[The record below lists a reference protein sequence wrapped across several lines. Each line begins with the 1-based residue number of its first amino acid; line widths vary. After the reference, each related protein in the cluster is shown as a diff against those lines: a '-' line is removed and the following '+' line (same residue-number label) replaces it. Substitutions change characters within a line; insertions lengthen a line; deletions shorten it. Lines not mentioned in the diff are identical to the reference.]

1 MLSIPVCALLRKK
14 AGIELGR
21 QVVALSICVFLICFH
36 TECLLFA
43 QDNSEANLNVEQW
56 QKRLSPTA
64 DDLTSTLD
72 ELQQHS
78 EIINRVLPELA
89 IVLVRGNESAQK
101 LAVRCLEHAESL
113 PAPTLNLLVSFLDHP
128 DYTFRIEVAFTLRK
142 LGPVVVPKLQE
153 ALASKS
159 PRIRSNALS
168 ILNHLITVDAATL
181 DELQRDPDERVRVC
195 VAHSWLKHGKLGIA
209 KIGELTLDEAPTVA
223 IAAVK
228 TLQYNYTDP
237 EMAVKFLRKS
247 VRRPDAFEESVLALE
262 SQGVAAVGAIP
273 DMVAA
278 LHENKLP
285 RDVHRGFESIVHD
298 ALVHIGPARL
308 EDLPRLQPLLSI
320 PHPITQELA
329 AELIGRFGLEAKSA
343 AADLE
348 KACLSNAFE
357 FQRLRQLASQ
367 IPDEDERHEFS
378 EMNSRYKSAYEQTCY
393 SYWRVTHDMP
403 KMIKLMDQVVA
414 ISQEPMY
421 FFESEL
427 EQATPAD
434 AKLLLAWLD
443 SENTLLA
450 ETASNLGRRLPI
462 TSISIDELEKL
473 RANEPFRQWTFK
485 KLASAPQKHEL
496 QAQIARWILE
506 HYHANQLSIHEFAEI
521 IEKTQLSTQEHLT
534 VLNAELQDG
543 NEEVKESCLNALTKL
558 EQSEPIRT
566 QMVLNSVSESVQLR
580 RAALEIFL
588 RYNEISPAQIRFA
601 TESLAFTDPS
611 IIENAILLLTKAG
624 PAAAASLEAI
634 KKVRS
639 PNRNEYARKRI
650 NMLCMLA
657 ICSISNDKTKHR
669 SELDK
674 LFQLSPNQN
683 EDNPLLYLK
692 ELGHRSE
699 FFLPEIE
706 GIIARA
712 NVEKDSRFSYL
723 SSALE
728 TLAVMDNDHA
738 RSLLNSFGNDRDWLV
753 QRYIKHLLR
762 SRESALEEHFDW
774 EDY

>member
-14 AGIELGR
+14 AGHELGH
-21 QVVALSICVFLICFH
+21 QVVALSMCVFLICFH

-43 QDNSEANLNVEQW
+43 QDNPEARLNVEQW
-56 QKRLSPTA
+56 QKRMSPTA

-113 PAPTLNLLVSFLDHP
+113 PAPTLNLLISFLDHP

-195 VAHSWLKHGKLGIA
+195 VARSWLKHGKLGIA
-209 KIGELTLDEAPTVA
+209 KIGELTMDESPAVA
-223 IAAVK
+223 VAAVSV
-228 TLQYNYTDP
+228 LQYNYTDP
-237 EMAVKFLRKS
+237 ETAVSFLRKS
-247 VRRPDAFEESVLALE
+247 VRRPEAFEESVLALE
-262 SQGVAAVGAIP
+262 SQGVAAVAAIP

-278 LHENKLP
+278 LHENELP

-348 KACLSNAFE
+348 KACLSIVFE
-357 FQRLRQLASQ
+357 DQRLRQQESQ
-367 IPDEDERHEFS
+367 IPDEDERREFS
-378 EMNSRYKSAYEQTCY
+378 EMNSRYRSAYEQTCF
-393 SYWRVTHDMP
+393 SFWLVTHDMP
-403 KMIKLMDQVVA
+403 KMKRLLEQIVT
-414 ISQEPMY
+414 ITQEPMY
-421 FFESEL
+421 FFEPEI

-443 SENTLLA
+443 SKDPNLA
-450 ETASNLGRRLPI
+450 ETASSLGRLLPI
-462 TSISIDELEKL
+462 SSLNIDELEKL
-473 RANEPFRQWTFK
+473 RASEPFRWWTFE
-485 KLASAPQKHEL
+485 KLASTPQDQEL
-496 QAQIARWILE
+496 HARLVNWMLE
-506 HYHANQLSIHEFAEI
+506 EYHADRLSISDLVRVVEKQRLRAPELLSVLHSEI
-521 IEKTQLSTQEHLT
+521 RDGDEITRRSCLLALARLEGADSRHTQLIINNL
-534 VLNAELQDG
+534 
-543 NEEVKESCLNALTKL
+543 
-558 EQSEPIRT
+558 SEPP
-566 QMVLNSVSESVQLR
+566 LLR
-580 RAALEIFL
+580 REALEIFL
-588 RYNEISPAQIRFA
+588 SQEIASEAQIQFA
-601 TESLAFTDPS
+601 TESLSSSDPDIVAS
-611 IIENAILLLTKAG
+611 AITLLAKAG
-624 PAAAASLEAI
+624 PAAVSSLEAI
-634 KKVRS
+634 KSVRS
-639 PNRNEYARKRI
+639 PTEESDKSQLISRLRLI
-650 NMLCMLA
+650 A
-657 ICSISNDKTKHR
+657 ICSISNDKTAYQA
-669 SELDK
+669 ELDQ
-674 LFQLSPNQN
+674 LFHVSSDGKNHAPLQHLAQLGS
-683 EDNPLLYLK
+683 
-692 ELGHRSE
+692 RCE

-706 GIIARA
+706 KILSAYSADSIDRTFASTFVLECLTNIDNARA
-712 NVEKDSRFSYL
+712 RE
-723 SSALE
+723 
-728 TLAVMDNDHA
+728 
-738 RSLLNSFGNDRDWLV
+738 LLTPFENHRDYRIR
-753 QRYIKHLLR
+753 RYVKHLLR
-762 SRESALEEHFDW
+762 SRETGTKEYFDW

>member
-1 MLSIPVCALLRKK
+1 MLSIPVCVLLRKK

-43 QDNSEANLNVEQW
+43 QDNSEASLNVEQW
-56 QKRLSPTA
+56 QKRMSPTA

-78 EIINRVLPELA
+78 EIVNRVLPELA

-113 PAPTLNLLVSFLDHP
+113 PAPTLNLLISFLDHP

-195 VAHSWLKHGKLGIA
+195 VARSWLKHGKLGIA

-223 IAAVK
+223 ISAVK

-237 EMAVKFLRKS
+237 ETAVSYLRKS
-247 VRRPDAFEESVLALE
+247 VRRPEAFEESVLALE
-262 SQGVAAVGAIP
+262 SQGVAAVAAIP

-278 LHENKLP
+278 LHENDLP
-285 RDVHRGFESIVHD
+285 LFQPFGFDSSVHKAIAR
-298 ALVHIGPARL
+298 IGPARL

-329 AELIGRFGLEAKSA
+329 AKLIGGFGLEATSA

-357 FQRLRQLASQ
+357 FQRLRQQASQ
-367 IPDEDERHEFS
+367 IPDEDERQEFS
-378 EMNSRYKSAYEQTCY
+378 EISSGYRSAYEQTCY

-403 KMIKLMDQVVA
+403 KMMKLMEQIVT

-421 FFESEL
+421 FYEVKIDL
-427 EQATPAD
+427 ATSAD
-434 AKLLLAWLD
+434 AELLLAWLE
-443 SENTLLA
+443 SENPNLRATAVDLGLKLPLSSLTL
-450 ETASNLGRRLPI
+450 EQ
-462 TSISIDELEKL
+462 LEKL
-473 RANEPFRQWTFK
+473 RMIDPFQWWTFER
-485 KLASAPQKHEL
+485 LASAPQDHEL
-496 QAQIARWILE
+496 HDRLVNWMLEEYNADRLSISDLARVVEKKRLRAPELLAVLHSELKDGDESTKRSCFLALARLEEVDSRRTQLINNNLAALPSLRRDAFEILLSQKHVSEAQI
-506 HYHANQLSIHEFAEI
+506 Q
-521 IEKTQLSTQEHLT
+521 
-534 VLNAELQDG
+534 
-543 NEEVKESCLNALTKL
+543 
-558 EQSEPIRT
+558 
-566 QMVLNSVSESVQLR
+566 
-580 RAALEIFL
+580 
-588 RYNEISPAQIRFA
+588 FA
-601 TESLAFTDPS
+601 TESLSSSDPDIVAS
-611 IIENAILLLTKAG
+611 AITLLAKAG
-624 PAAAASLEAI
+624 PAAISSLEAI
-634 KKVRS
+634 KSVCS
-639 PNRNEYARKRI
+639 PTEESDKSQLISGLRLI
-650 NMLCMLA
+650 A
-657 ICSISNDKTKHR
+657 ICSISNDKTAYQA
-669 SELDK
+669 ELDR
-674 LFQLSPNQN
+674 LFHVSSDGKHHAPLQNLVQLGSRC
-683 EDNPLLYLK
+683 D
-692 ELGHRSE
+692 

-706 GIIARA
+706 KFLSALSAASIEPTYDHYTAMECLTNIDNARA
-712 NVEKDSRFSYL
+712 RELLIPFANHRYWSIRRYL
-723 SSALE
+723 K
-728 TLAVMDNDHA
+728 
-738 RSLLNSFGNDRDWLV
+738 
-753 QRYIKHLLR
+753 QLLR
-762 SRESALEEHFDW
+762 SRESGKEEHFDT